1 MPKIK
6 ELKRKSEILPCVFD
20 RRVYEVYD
28 DGKLVASYSSLT
40 RAKREAARSRRLSK
54 QPRYSER
61 VIIKINSTCTYGP
74 EACKYWKSCYELK
87 GTKFTESWGKKK
99 VMLLEMKRQQ
109 EQEPKKDKELD
120 RFLDL

>member
-1 MPKIK
+1 MDEK
-6 ELKRKSEILPCVFD
+6 KRL
-20 RRVYEVYD
+20 
-28 DGKLVASYSSLT
+28 
-40 RAKREAARSRRLSK
+40 RRLSK
-54 QPRYSER
+54 QPRYPER
-61 VIIKINSTCTYGP
+61 VIIKMNSTCRYGP

-120 RFLDL
+120 QFLN